1 MSLFTFFLVV
11 GVVSVGC
18 ISLTLMGIAL
28 GKIAV

>member
-1 MSLFTFFLVV
+1 MSIFSFFLVV
-11 GVVSVGC
+11 GILSVGC